1 LSTPE
6 NSKALPLIEWRAFFY
21 DIEKDTMFVEC
32 SQLFVVINRKKIW
45 QPMIICAIVKKLA
58 KLK

>member
-32 SQLFVVINRKKIW
+32 SQLFVVIKRKKYGS
-45 QPMIICAIVKKLA
+45 L
-58 KLK
+58 